1 MYISVHSSI
10 IHSNHHHQSERD
22 PHDHRQMGTQTY
34 SHISHPQKK
43 NGILKH
49 AAAYM
54 TVFNLESII
63 IEKSLSWT
71 GV

>member
-10 IHSNHHHQSERD
+10 IHSNHDYQSEHD

-34 SHISHPQKK
+34 PHISHPQKK

-49 AAAYM
+49 AAACM
-54 TVFNLESII
+54 TVFKLEAS
-63 IEKSLSWT
+63 
-71 GV
+71 